1 MPDIR
6 VEISLTLLLDSD
18 RISKPANWDWPT
30 LLDLGGEESV
40 EVTAQR
46 LSPHTPELPDV
57 MPSFDGDTFQPAF
70 DQERLGE
77 QMRAVYQIM
86 ADGRWWTLG
95 AVALEID
102 APEASVSARLRDLRK
117 SKFGGFQVERRRSD
131 NGLHR
136 YRLIVGDDNVQVKA
150 QKGHLE
156 TFPNKSCP

>member
-6 VEISLTLLLDSD
+6 VEVSLSLLLDSD
-18 RISKPANWDWPT
+18 RASKPANWDWPV
-30 LLDLGGEESV
+30 LLGLGDDEIV
-40 EVTAQR
+40 EVTSQR

-57 MPSFDGDTFQPAF
+57 MPGFDGETFQPAF

-95 AVALEID
+95 AVALEVG

-117 SKFGGFQVERRRSD
+117 SKFGGFEVERRRAQ

-136 YRLIVGDDNVQVKA
+136 YRLVAGVG
-150 QKGHLE
+150 
-156 TFPNKSCP
+156 